1 LVDVYFEVMFMNQDE
16 LLSLGDTLLKKVSNL
31 GADDVE
37 LYIQKSE
44 ILDTRIITDYVTSR
58 GGLDV
63 GVGIRVSVGKK
74 KGFFSVSSIDED
86 AVIEGTKMAIKIA
99 KSRQEDPNFKHLP
112 DPVRGYGS
120 FKDFDEKLA
129 SLSSGEL
136 EKASFKVVDACFKG
150 ESSVKK
156 VDFTL
161 TRRIISYAILNTR
174 GVSVGDTG
182 TGIFAYCEVQLSPD
196 KDNAKGLSVFVS
208 RNWNEE
214 KFYYLAD
221 EAVKMAKDSVGG
233 RTLREPIEGQMLLAN
248 EAVTDFLPPLI
259 FNISALNA
267 QEGRSRFVGKI
278 GEKVGWDK
286 LTIVDDGRLK
296 DGFRSSISDGEGMP
310 TTTKRVIE
318 GGVLKTFLYD
328 TYTAYREGKESTGN
342 GVRGGYSSEPSPSIT
357 NLMILE
363 TTSKGLEDLIQEVD
377 KGVLVRGELLG
388 SHLTDPLKG
397 NISLT
402 CLNAQY
408 IEGGEIKYP
417 LKAVSVT
424 GNFFDMLN
432 NIIAIGNDYYTSY
445 LGLFPSMIIDKMS
458 FA

>member
-1 LVDVYFEVMFMNQDE
+1 MFDKVMKMNHEE
-16 LLSLGDTLLKKVSNL
+16 LLSLGDTLLKKVSRL

-37 LYIQKSE
+37 LYIQRSE
-44 ILDTRIITDYVTSR
+44 ILDTRIITDYITSR
-58 GGLDV
+58 GGIDV

-74 KGFFSVSSIDED
+74 KGFFSVSSIEESS
-86 AVIEGTKMAIKIA
+86 VVEGVKTAIKIA
-99 KSRQEDPNFKHLP
+99 KSRPDDPNFKHLP
-112 DPVRGYGS
+112 DPAKGYGS
-120 FKDFDEKLA
+120 FRDFDDKLA
-129 SLSSGEL
+129 NITPGEL
-136 EKASFKVVDACFKG
+136 EKASFKVVDSCFKE

-156 VDFTL
+156 VDFGL
-161 TRRIISYAILNTR
+161 TRRITSYAVLNTR
-174 GVSVGDTG
+174 GVNVGDVG
-182 TGIFAYCEVQLSPD
+182 TAIVAYCEVQLSPE
-196 KDNAKGLSVFVS
+196 KNNSKGLSVFVS
-208 RNWNEE
+208 RNWNEG
-214 KFYYLAD
+214 KFYYLAE
-221 EAVKMAKDSVGG
+221 EAVKMARESVGG
-233 RTLREPIEGQMLLAN
+233 KTLSEPFEGQMLLAN

-278 GEKVGWDK
+278 GEKVAWDK

-296 DGFRSSISDGEGMP
+296 NGFRSSISDGEGMP

-328 TYTAYREGKESTGN
+328 TYTAYRENKESTGN
-342 GVRGGYSSEPSPSIT
+342 GIRGGYSSEPSPSVT

-363 TTSKGLEDLIQEVD
+363 TTGKSLDDLIQEVD

-397 NISLT
+397 NVSLT

-408 IEGGEIKYP
+408 IENGEIKYP

-432 NIIAIGNDYYTSY
+432 NVIAIGNDYYTSY
-445 LGLFPSMIIDKMS
+445 LGLFPSMIIDKMN